1 MPSLLAD
8 ALGLV
13 ILAVGGVLTAVRVAL
28 WAALLL
34 RGSEPPPA
42 PRNVPLRR
50 TSGDGNPPPPKN
62 TRIRP
67 RNDGDAL
74 RCYLALTGVT
84 ALMAFVLGG
93 CGFLPPAVRTTHIET
108 PTVSG
113 ENATASYTEVGGVV
127 SSVRVRNPPNMMN
140 ECVRYFT
147 DAFDRMRRAG
157 MLSQPSQEH
166 WWVAVQRQMQALNTP
181 QMCLN
186 YATNGVG
193 MYGAGAF
200 NSFGA
205 VGGWGMGP
213 FPGGLRFKVGGER

>member
-1 MPSLLAD
+1 MPSLLVN
-8 ALGLV
+8 ALSLV

-62 TRIRP
+62 ARIRP
-67 RNDGDAL
+67 RDDGDAL

-93 CGFLPPAVRTTHIET
+93 CGFMPPISDTTRIET

-113 ENATASYTEVGGVV
+113 VNAVTEVNRYGGVV
-127 SSVRVRNPPNMMN
+127 NSVRVTVPPSNIRDCANFLDEALVPPTPPAGATPQESPAPAPRPQTTAWMAMRRYQARLMCLQQQQRVGAGGLMGPNM
-140 ECVRYFT
+140 
-147 DAFDRMRRAG
+147 
-157 MLSQPSQEH
+157 L
-166 WWVAVQRQMQALNTP
+166 
-181 QMCLN
+181 
-186 YATNGVG
+186 
-193 MYGAGAF
+193 
-200 NSFGA
+200 
-205 VGGWGMGP
+205 GMGP
-213 FPGGLRFKVGGER
+213 FPGGLRYKAGGER